1 MSVEGKNNGSA
12 VIANGLSWG
21 KQPLSVTSAHN
32 VKHFSREKAKAGM
45 AVSYRVKTSL
55 IAMYSDLSHTRKR
68 HPGGV
73 GAESASFPITRTD
86 SMTGFLKPSTR
97 SW

>member
-12 VIANGLSWG
+12 VIANRLSWG

-45 AVSYRVKTSL
+45 AVSYRVKIS

-73 GAESASFPITRTD
+73 GAESSSFQMTRTD
-86 SMTGFLKPSTR
+86 SITGFLESSTR
-97 SW
+97 S